1 MAISVVCRPLLHPW
15 SPRSHHTLCPRSYW
29 STPPLVPPALYHL
42 PPASHHHCCRL
53 DQRNTQITI
62 VLSGNMECLTGSC
75 STVHFIGASNTVLYA
90 VTHKGLIDTP
100 LTIYINLFRYF
111 NSPEGTDNISTSAN
125 SICAQQKNESAV
137 ECSLLIVLAI
147 ITAILGGWA
156 QVPPVT
162 SESAIHHVQSL

>member
-1 MAISVVCRPLLHPW
+1 
-15 SPRSHHTLCPRSYW
+15 
-29 STPPLVPPALYHL
+29 
-42 PPASHHHCCRL
+42 
-53 DQRNTQITI
+53 
-62 VLSGNMECLTGSC
+62 MECLTGSC
-75 STVHFIGASNTVLYA
+75 STVHFIGATNTVLYA

-100 LTIYINLFRYF
+100 VTIYINLFRYF

-147 ITAILGGWA
+147 ITVILGGWA

-162 SESAIHHVQSL
+162 SESATHHVQSL